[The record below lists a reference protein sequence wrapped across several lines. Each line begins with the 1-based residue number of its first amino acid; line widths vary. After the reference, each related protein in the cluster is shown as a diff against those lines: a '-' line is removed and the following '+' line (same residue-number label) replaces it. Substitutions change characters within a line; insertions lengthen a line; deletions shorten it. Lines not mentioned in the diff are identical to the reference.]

1 MIDERIQT
9 LHPTP
14 GKRGVNISRTKY
26 EQVRSAILDA
36 LAGGVE
42 LTFTELAQTV
52 EAQLA
57 DRFDGSIPW
66 YTVSVKLDLEARG
79 VLERTESRPQRL
91 RRAAR

>member
-1 MIDERIQT
+1 MDERIQT
-9 LHPTP
+9 LHPAP
-14 GKRGVNISRTKY
+14 GKRGVKISRAKY

-42 LTFTELAQTV
+42 LTFTGLAQAV

-57 DRFDGSIPW
+57 DHFDGSIPW

-79 VLERTESRPQRL
+79 VLERTGGRPQRV
-91 RRAAR
+91 RRAAD